1 MKQYRI
7 TAWDIPQ
14 QHPED
19 CILPENDPA
28 HEIMIS
34 QALGGLGAQ
43 ARLDEYRAKQMVNK
57 VECDKGKYQRENN
70 VRPGTPAWFE
80 LWCGDKK

>member
-7 TAWDIPQ
+7 TSWDIPQ
-14 QHPED
+14 TSDDD

-28 HEIMIS
+28 HELIIA

-43 ARLDEYRAKQMVNK
+43 QRLDEYRSKNSFPK
-57 VECDKGKYQRENN
+57 VECDKGRYQREHNIK
-70 VRPGTPAWFE
+70 PGTPAWFE
-80 LWCGDKK
+80 LWYGDKK